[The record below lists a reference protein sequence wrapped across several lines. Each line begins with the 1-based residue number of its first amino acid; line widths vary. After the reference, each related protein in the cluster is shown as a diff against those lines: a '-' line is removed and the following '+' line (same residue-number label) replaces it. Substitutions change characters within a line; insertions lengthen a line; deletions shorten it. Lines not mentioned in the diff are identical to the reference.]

1 MNDHAFTINKN
12 ITNISIY
19 EKLEKPSSIK
29 VKLSRSESIQKLL
42 RLKMKSKTVD
52 SHSSTKINQASSSC
66 KLENSTKT
74 LSFPSEDALPT
85 RHDREHLLSGH
96 TQSLPA
102 SKVAEN
108 GIKTELEFTANVES
122 VVNREK
128 AKDCTRRINS
138 YLQGTLVAS
147 TISGASYA
155 SMLGGYLAEET
166 SYLSEQTR

>member
-12 ITNISIY
+12 ITSLDT
-19 EKLEKPSSIK
+19 KKPSPSE
-29 VKLSRSESIQKLL
+29 VKLSRRKSIQKLL
-42 RLKMKSKTVD
+42 RLKMKSKIGGSDNNAKITEAC
-52 SHSSTKINQASSSC
+52 SSRKF
-66 KLENSTKT
+66 ENPAKT
-74 LSFPSEDALPT
+74 LSYPSEDAVPT
-85 RHDREHLLSGH
+85 RHDRGRLLSGH

-147 TISGASYA
+147 TISGALYA
-155 SMLGGYLAEET
+155 VCLG
-166 SYLSEQTR
+166 